1 MLVGACGMGTNTAA
15 FLVGLHERGER
26 PDLLLFADTGGEKP
40 HTYQYLEVL
49 QEWCAEKGFPP
60 IVTVARHTT
69 VSRLERVGTYTTLEE
84 DCLSKSMLP
93 SIAYG
98 FKGCSQKYKI
108 EPQNKYCNSHP
119 GCLAAWARGEKVVKL
134 IGYDMDE
141 PHRAQIPE
149 DAKYTYRYPLIEW
162 GWGRDECVEAIARAG
177 LPQPG
182 KSACFFCPSS
192 TKPEL
197 QELQIRYPD
206 LMARAIAMEDK
217 ARPNLSTCKGLG
229 RNFSWRD
236 WMEADDA
243 QRKMLPD
250 PIITEC
256 GSCYDGRHVA

>member
-1 MLVGACGMGTNTAA
+1 MAFGGGTNSTAMLVG
-15 FLVGLHERGER
+15 LYERGETV
-26 PDLLLFADTGGEKP
+26 DLIIFADTGGEKP
-40 HTYQYLEVL
+40 HTYRAVDEADA
-49 QEWCAEKGFPP
+49 WGMAHGFPP
-60 IVTVARHTT
+60 IKR
-69 VSRLERVGTYTTLEE
+69 VSRKTTISKFERIGTYTTLEE
-84 DCLSKSMLP
+84 DCLAKSMLP

-119 GCLAAWARGEKVVKL
+119 GCVATWAIGEKVTKL

-149 DAKYTYRYPLIEW
+149 DAKYSYRYPLIEW
-162 GWGRDECVEAIARAG
+162 GWGREECVEAIARVG
-177 LPQPG
+177 LWQPG

-206 LMARAIAMEDK
+206 LFARAIAMEDK
-217 ARPNLSTCKGLG
+217 ARSSLGTVKGLG

-236 WMEADDA
+236 WLEADDA
-243 QRKMLPD
+243 QRTLLPD